1 VVDAAGQVRLR
12 LRVPASILDM
22 VRYGSEHPERIC
34 RHWWRTVEQRTERW
48 VMARVPAG
56 CEGLRIRLDPER
68 LEVVLSYRLP
78 RRRCG

>member
-1 VVDAAGQVRLR
+1 VAGRVVLR
-12 LRVPASILDM
+12 LPVPEGILDM
-22 VRYGSEHPERIC
+22 VRYGSEHPERVC
-34 RHWWRTVEQRTERW
+34 GHWWRTVEERIERW

-56 CEGLRIRLDPER
+56 AEALLMTLDAER